1 MFGPRFRAALKLKV
15 ALSSVCLQ
23 STYSTYTWAY
33 FSPSQN
39 LCIAMYIYYTLCTYA
54 YTSTST
60 YRHRYRY
67 MYCVL
72 CICISYNMHTH
83 TLGVRHVRGVLEQSV
98 LFLRRVA
105 SRSGGL
111 GIPECLGFIMGLGF
125 RVIGV

>member
-39 LCIAMYIYYTLCTYA
+39 LCIAMYICTLCTYA

-60 YRHRYRY
+60 YRHRCRY

-72 CICISYNMHTH
+72 CICISYNMYTR

-111 GIPECLGFIMGLGF
+111 GFLNAWGL
-125 RVIGV
+125 